1 MQIYKITKDGLSLYL
16 QDEDSCIQ
24 MESCFGFLER
34 EMRRIDKFHDRSLFF
49 QNYAIIDKWLE
60 LVDVIGN
67 NELWIPSQEDIE
79 MMQRANTRLMYL
91 CIQSH
96 FISSYQ
102 ILYEKYNRQ
111 LKDLLREHKVW
122 KKERCVSYD
131 VIHTLSANNYGQD
144 LEIGNISKYLIEL
157 NENAIMARSALY
169 DVLSELQRVLVAVMD
184 RGKSIVLSHRP
195 TYGELTD
202 AFYKDLKGDT
212 RTFGERILREMKED
226 LNKHYKV
233 NRTDPYTPELWG
245 EMLNA
250 DEDALIMASKGEL
263 LKCNDVK
270 HEHWGED
277 MKAKMTENGELMGL
291 IVSMCSTD
299 ELFDFAKAES
309 EHKFISMLTVD
320 TIELFY
326 DIILRRNLIQCE
338 MNPELKAQHD
348 KWLNSSEADKAEEV
362 EEKGLNKARQSKL
375 DEMIKILKNG
385 NWKQPATAEN
395 IELLLNAV
403 FGRDA
408 SSIDDG
414 DVPLCEKMWALVE
427 GGSGERML
435 IVPANLAGF
444 FSEENLLA
452 GSPKEISIDLFGNGT
467 HINNINKGNSNRCS
481 KAFSEVIPFLRK
493 YIERLIRKV
502 QF

>member
-34 EMRRIDKFHDRSLFF
+34 EMRRIDKFHDKSLFF
-49 QNYAIIDKWLE
+49 QNYTIIDKWLE
-60 LVDVIGN
+60 LVDVIGKN
-67 NELWIPSQEDIE
+67 DLWTPTQEDIE
-79 MMQRANTRLMYL
+79 MMQRTNTRLRYL
-91 CIQSH
+91 RIQSQ

-102 ILYEKYNRQ
+102 TLYENYYNQ
-111 LKDLLREHKVW
+111 FISTLKGYESFLRDH
-122 KKERCVSYD
+122 CVSYD
-131 VIHTLSANNYGQD
+131 AIQILSDNNYGQELD
-144 LEIGNISKYLIEL
+144 ISNITQHLQEL
-157 NENAIMARSALY
+157 NMNSVMARSALY
-169 DVLSELQRVLVAVMD
+169 DTLSELQHVLLAIMNRGLKVA
-184 RGKSIVLSHRP
+184 LNHCP
-195 TYGELTD
+195 TDGELTD
-202 AFYKDLKGDT
+202 ALNKDLKGRT
-212 RTFGERILREMKED
+212 RSYRQKMLREMKED
-226 LNKHYKV
+226 LNRHYKAR
-233 NRTDPYTPELWG
+233 RTDPYTPELWG

-309 EHKFISMLTVD
+309 EYKFISMLTVD